1 MLKNKKIRVGFGYD
15 VHKIVR
21 GKGIILGGVIIPC
34 NKKFEGHSDADI
46 LLHSL
51 CDALLGAANLGDIG
65 YHFPNTDPKYKN
77 ISSAVLLKEVCKLL
91 KRDKW
96 RIVNADCMI
105 VLEEPK
111 IGQYIEEMKKNIT
124 EIIKTTSLSIKA
136 TTSESLGFVG
146 QKRGAQ
152 CFSVVLIEK

>member
-1 MLKNKKIRVGFGYD
+1 MGKNKEKRVGFGYD

-21 GKGIILGGVIIPC
+21 GKGIVLGGVTIPC
-34 NKKFEGHSDADI
+34 NKKFKGHSDADI

-51 CDALLGAANLGDIG
+51 CDALLGAANLRDIG
-65 YHFPNTDPKYKN
+65 YYFPNTNSKYKN
-77 ISSAVLLKEVCKLL
+77 ISSSVLLKEVYKLL
-91 KRDKW
+91 RKNEW

-105 VLEEPK
+105 ILEEPK
-111 IGQYIEEMKKNIT
+111 IEQYIEEMKKNIT
-124 EIIKTTSLSIKA
+124 QIIKTPFVSIKA
-136 TTSESLGFVG
+136 TTSERLGFVG